1 MRRFSPLRA
10 CAALAAVLSCPAF
23 AGDDGPW
30 AEVRVGG
37 QSDEGQAQ
45 YDVMLV
51 AIDGS
56 MDFDDR
62 TLYKLPPGMHGLR
75 LASFKRG
82 RSGEMTAQTLSL
94 ELQPCMRYALAADHA
109 HPEPNRSWQ
118 PRVAA
123 SEPIKGCMKKYGD
136 RLQGA
141 APVASAGP

>member
-1 MRRFSPLRA
+1 MRRFRSFCIL
-10 CAALAAVLSCPAF
+10 AALAAGPSSPAF

-37 QSDEGQAQ
+37 QSDEKQAQ

-62 TLYKLPPGMHGLR
+62 ALYKLPPGMHGLR
-75 LASFKRG
+75 LASLKRG
-82 RSGEMTAQTLSL
+82 KSGEMTSQTFSL

-118 PRVAA
+118 PRVAVP
-123 SEPIKGCMKKYGD
+123 EPIKGCMKKYAD

-141 APVASAGP
+141 APVATAAP

>member
-1 MRRFSPLRA
+1 MRRFRSFCTL
-10 CAALAAVLSCPAF
+10 AALAAGLCSPAF

-62 TLYKLPPGMHGLR
+62 TLYRLAPGTHGLR
-75 LASFKRG
+75 LASLKRG
-82 RSGEMTAQTLSL
+82 RSGEMTSQTFSL

-118 PRVAA
+118 PLVTAP
-123 SEPIKGCMKKYGD
+123 EPIKGCMKKYGD
-136 RLQGA
+136 RLQA
-141 APVASAGP
+141 TAPVASAAP

>member
-1 MRRFSPLRA
+1 MRRFRSSCVL
-10 CAALAAVLSCPAF
+10 AALVAGLSSPVF

-37 QSDEGQAQ
+37 QSDQGQAQ

-62 TLYKLPPGMHGLR
+62 ALYKLAPGMHGLR

-82 RSGEMTAQTLSL
+82 KSGEMTAQTLSL

-109 HPEPNRSWQ
+109 NPEPNRSWQ
-118 PRVAA
+118 PRVAG

-136 RLQGA
+136 RLQSV
-141 APVASAGP
+141 APVASAEP

>member
-1 MRRFSPLRA
+1 MRRFRSLWA
-10 CAALAAVLSCPAF
+10 CAAIAAGLSSPAF

-37 QSDEGQAQ
+37 QSDEAQAR

-62 TLYKLPPGMHGLR
+62 ALYRLAPGMHGLR

-82 RSGEMTAQTLSL
+82 KSGEMTAQTFSL
-94 ELQPCMRYALAADHA
+94 DLQPCMRYALAADHA
-109 HPEPNRSWQ
+109 RPEPNRSWQ

-136 RLQGA
+136 RLQVA
-141 APVASAGP
+141 APVAGIAP

>member
-1 MRRFSPLRA
+1 MCRFRSSCVL
-10 CAALAAVLSCPAF
+10 AALVAGLSSPVF

-37 QSDEGQAQ
+37 QSDQGQAQ

-62 TLYKLPPGMHGLR
+62 ALYKLPPGMHGLR

-82 RSGEMTAQTLSL
+82 KSGEMTAQTLSL

-109 HPEPNRSWQ
+109 NPEPNRSWQ
-118 PRVAA
+118 PRVAG

-136 RLQGA
+136 RLQSV
-141 APVASAGP
+141 APVASAEP

>member
-1 MRRFSPLRA
+1 MRRFRSSCVL
-10 CAALAAVLSCPAF
+10 AALVAGLSSPVF

-37 QSDEGQAQ
+37 QSDQGQAQ

-62 TLYKLPPGMHGLR
+62 ALYKLPPGMHGLR

-82 RSGEMTAQTLSL
+82 KSGEMTAQTLSL

-109 HPEPNRSWQ
+109 NPEPNRSWQ
-118 PRVAA
+118 PRVAG

-136 RLQGA
+136 RLQA
-141 APVASAGP
+141 VAPVASAAP

>member
-1 MRRFSPLRA
+1 MRRFRSLWA
-10 CAALAAVLSCPAF
+10 CAAIAAGLSSPAF
-23 AGDDGPW
+23 ADDDGPW

-37 QSDEGQAQ
+37 QSDEAQAR

-62 TLYKLPPGMHGLR
+62 ALYRLAPGVHGLR

-82 RSGEMTAQTLSL
+82 RSGEMTAQTFSL
-94 ELQPCMRYALAADHA
+94 DLQPCMRYALAADHA
-109 HPEPNRSWQ
+109 SPEPNRSWQ

-136 RLQGA
+136 RLQTV
-141 APVASAGP
+141 APVAGIAP

>member
-1 MRRFSPLRA
+1 MRRIRSSCLL
-10 CAALAAVLSCPAF
+10 AALVAGLSSPAF

-62 TLYKLPPGMHGLR
+62 ALYKLAPGMHGLR

-82 RSGEMTAQTLSL
+82 KSGEMTAQTLSL

-109 HPEPNRSWQ
+109 NPEPNRSWQ
-118 PRVAA
+118 PRVAG

-136 RLQGA
+136 RLQSV
-141 APVASAGP
+141 APVASAEP